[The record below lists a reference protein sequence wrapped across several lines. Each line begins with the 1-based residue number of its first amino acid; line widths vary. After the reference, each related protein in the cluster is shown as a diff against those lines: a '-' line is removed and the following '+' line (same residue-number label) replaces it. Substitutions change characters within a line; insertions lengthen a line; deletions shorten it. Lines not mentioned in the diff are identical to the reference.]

1 MDLVSV
7 RAWLSGVGVTKAE
20 TSLMPYVFGMVV
32 EPGGEHCVKVSETK
46 AVKVWDQKLLV
57 VEAFGA
63 NTGVFGDQY
72 FLF

>member
-1 MDLVSV
+1 MNLVSV
-7 RAWLSGVGVTKAE
+7 MAWLSGVGVTKVE
-20 TSLMPYVFGMVV
+20 TALMSCMFGMMA

-57 VEAFGA
+57 VEAFEA